1 MLQKVC
7 IDEKNQNRILHY
19 NLQWFAK
26 DGEGGEKTEPATAK
40 KLKDARD
47 EGKVAKSRE
56 LNSAFD
62 LIVLFLCLK
71 IFVSFV
77 GGKFIDI
84 FSYIY
89 ENMPDFVKIN
99 EGGLSVQAVAGLI
112 ASVTLK
118 SLLIMLPF
126 MAFGFV
132 VTLLGSI
139 VQVGWKVSTKPMKPE
154 LSKLNP
160 LNGFKRIFSKDSLFE
175 LVKSILKIVIII
187 YIAYT
192 SIKDNANDLFALY
205 DLGLN
210 QAVALV
216 GTLIINTGIKISI
229 VYLVIGLAD
238 FIYQKHKFNEDM
250 KMTKQEVKDEYKN
263 TEGDPQIK
271 GRQRRKMQ
279 EVSQKRMMQDVPKA
293 DVVITNPTH
302 FAVALK
308 YEAEVSS
315 APVVL
320 AKGEDYLAQ
329 KIKEV
334 ARENKIEIVENKPL
348 ARMLYHNVD
357 VGAEIPP
364 ELYQAVAEVL
374 AAVYKAKNIQ

>member
-1 MLQKVC
+1 M
-7 IDEKNQNRILHY
+7 
-19 NLQWFAK
+19 
-26 DGEGGEKTEPATAK
+26 
-40 KLKDARD
+40 
-47 EGKVAKSRE
+47 
-56 LNSAFD
+56 
-62 LIVLFLCLK
+62 
-71 IFVSFV
+71 
-77 GGKFIDI
+77 
-84 FSYIY
+84 
-89 ENMPDFVKIN
+89 
-99 EGGLSVQAVAGLI
+99 
-112 ASVTLK
+112 
-118 SLLIMLPF
+118 
-126 MAFGFV
+126 
-132 VTLLGSI
+132 
-139 VQVGWKVSTKPMKPE
+139 
-154 LSKLNP
+154 
-160 LNGFKRIFSKDSLFE
+160 
-175 LVKSILKIVIII
+175 KSILKIVIII

-334 ARENKIEIVENKPL
+334 ARENKIENC
-348 ARMLYHNVD
+348 
-357 VGAEIPP
+357 
-364 ELYQAVAEVL
+364 
-374 AAVYKAKNIQ
+374 

>member
-1 MLQKVC
+1 M
-7 IDEKNQNRILHY
+7 ESFH
-19 NLQWFAK
+19 
-26 DGEGGEKTEPATAK
+26 KTHET
-40 KLKDARD
+40 
-47 EGKVAKSRE
+47 GT
-56 LNSAFD
+56 F
-62 LIVLFLCLK
+62 
-71 IFVSFV
+71 
-77 GGKFIDI
+77 
-84 FSYIY
+84 
-89 ENMPDFVKIN
+89 
-99 EGGLSVQAVAGLI
+99 
-112 ASVTLK
+112 
-118 SLLIMLPF
+118 
-126 MAFGFV
+126 
-132 VTLLGSI
+132 
-139 VQVGWKVSTKPMKPE
+139 
-154 LSKLNP
+154 KLNP

-308 YEAEVSS
+308 YEAKSQFCPGCPCKRRRLPCAKRLRKWRGRIKLKLLKISLWHVCSITMLMWEQKFRRSFTRLWQKFLLPYTRPKIYSS
-315 APVVL
+315 AVIQQTG
-320 AKGEDYLAQ
+320 AKGGCA
-329 KIKEV
+329 
-334 ARENKIEIVENKPL
+334 
-348 ARMLYHNVD
+348 
-357 VGAEIPP
+357 GC
-364 ELYQAVAEVL
+364 
-374 AAVYKAKNIQ
+374 